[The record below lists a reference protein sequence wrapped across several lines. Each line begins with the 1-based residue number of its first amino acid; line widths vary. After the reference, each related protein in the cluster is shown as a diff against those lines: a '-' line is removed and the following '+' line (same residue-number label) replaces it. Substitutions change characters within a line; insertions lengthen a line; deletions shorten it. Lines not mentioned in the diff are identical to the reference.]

1 MDDDKKRLNVHL
13 EEDLHQRFKMACL
26 LRGKNMSD
34 VLRDLIEGYI
44 QRVGLPKE
52 LLQGSRKRRKK

>member
-26 LRGKNMSD
+26 LRGENMSD
-34 VLRDLIEGYI
+34 VLRDLIGRYI
-44 QRVGLPKE
+44 QRAGLPKE
-52 LLQGSRKRRKK
+52 LRRKRRKK